1 MMKTVYVCSPLGGNV
16 AQNIEKAK
24 QYGRYVLSRGM
35 APVIPHFYATILN
48 DNNQAERELGMQA
61 GKSLLF
67 KVDALWI
74 FGNKVTRGMEEE
86 IRFAKKLN
94 LELKHIS
101 DEVLEEFGGRENE
114 QIKE

>member
-16 AQNIEKAK
+16 AQNIENAK
-24 QYGRYVLSRGM
+24 QYGRYVLSKGM

-48 DNNQAERELGMQA
+48 DNNPSERILGMQA

-67 KVDALWI
+67 NVDALWI
-74 FGNKVTRGMEEE
+74 FGNKVTKGMEDE

-101 DEVLEEFGGRENE
+101 DDVLKEFGGTKDE
-114 QIKE
+114 